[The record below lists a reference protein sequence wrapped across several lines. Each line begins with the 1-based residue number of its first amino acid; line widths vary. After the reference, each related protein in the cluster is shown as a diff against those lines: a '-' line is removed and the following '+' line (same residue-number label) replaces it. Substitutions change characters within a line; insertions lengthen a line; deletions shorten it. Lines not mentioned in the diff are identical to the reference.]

1 MRVIAI
7 FACLLFTVLM
17 LSTALAQESAS
28 PFTSNAPVATGEA
41 AAPNA
46 GPGVFTTIG
55 RTFVTLQ
62 RDVNRAINARLM
74 AIKRGEDKGALLGGL
89 LVAFL
94 YGVFHALGP
103 GHGKAVVIGYF
114 LGRAAR
120 PWRGVGMAAWIAASH
135 VLGAVVI
142 VGIAHVI
149 LSRSLVSPTNEFLW
163 LRLASYGAIVVV
175 GLFMLRDWARG
186 GHHHHGTDHQHD
198 HGHDH
203 GHNHG
208 EHHGHD
214 HGHACHAGDTTWL
227 NRRAPMEQR
236 LLALA
241 AGFVPCSGAILIL
254 LFAMANNLIL
264 AGIAMAGAIA
274 FGMGLTLAGL
284 GIASILLRQ
293 QVALRLPEGGRAG
306 RWLALAGPV
315 FVIGI
320 GSILLV
326 GSLVA
331 HIRP

>member
-1 MRVIAI
+1 MRLIAI
-7 FACLLFTVLM
+7 FACLLFAVLM
-17 LSTALAQESAS
+17 LSTASAQESAS
-28 PFTSNAPVATGEA
+28 PFTSNPSAATVDA
-41 AAPNA
+41 AAPEA
-46 GPGVFTTIG
+46 SPGVFTTVG

-163 LRLASYGAIVVV
+163 LRLASYGAIVLV
-175 GLFMLRDWARG
+175 GLFMLREWARG
-186 GHHHHGTDHQHD
+186 GHHQ

-203 GHNHG
+203 N
-208 EHHGHD
+208 HGHD
-214 HGHACHAGDTTWL
+214 HSHACHVGDTTWL
-227 NRRAPMEQR
+227 DRRAPMEQR

-254 LFAMANNLIL
+254 LFTMANNLIV

-326 GSLVA
+326 GSLVT
-331 HIRP
+331 HIAP